1 MKQDETI
8 DVGKRLKDLRRQL
21 DISQKDF
28 AAQLDISSSYLS
40 EIESGK
46 TKPGYNFL
54 RLIAKTFRINP
65 SWILLEEGDIFLDNE
80 DGPNISEKDFGDA
93 TDRVKELLYYMKKSP
108 LVQSTVLGFFI
119 KFLYDNEDII
129 NKDIEKRK
137 ARDDANKKLEP

>member
-1 MKQDETI
+1 MKQEESL

-21 DISQKDF
+21 NVSQKDF
-28 AAQLDISSSYLS
+28 AAQLEISSSYLS

-46 TKPGYNFL
+46 TKPGFNFL

-65 SWILLEEGDIFLDNE
+65 AWVLLEEGDVFLDNE
-80 DGPNISEKDFGDA
+80 DGPNISEKEFGDA
-93 TDRVKELLYYMKKSP
+93 ADRVKELLHYIKKSP

-137 ARDDANKKLEP
+137 AREDTNKKLEP